1 MKRPCRNAQI
11 TILGSVI
18 FGVFA
23 LACAHKIVVE
33 IPPRIDLHPYQT
45 IGIVEFASNSTAKLN
60 QLATQQ
66 FMNVI
71 QNAQPQV
78 RFLELGPEEQA
89 LKLVGRERPD
99 PDAMKAL
106 GKKYGV
112 TTIFTGTYEISDVK
126 PKVSLG
132 TDFSSVSASAV
143 VNISMASKHWDTASG
158 ATVWTNSRHGQW
170 PLASVHKGSNT
181 PISFNLSTPED
192 QYGRFIEKLV
202 YAVTDDFRSHYE
214 EREAPKQ

>member
-18 FGVFA
+18 FSVFA

-45 IGIVEFASNSTAKLN
+45 IGIVEFSSNSTAKLN

-89 LKLVGRERPD
+89 LKLVGRERLD

-112 TTIFTGTYEISDVK
+112 TTLLSHKFIAAPVE
-126 PKVSLG
+126 LR
-132 TDFSSVSASAV
+132 AV
-143 VNISMASKHWDTASG
+143 GEWAECPRA
-158 ATVWTNSRHGQW
+158 
-170 PLASVHKGSNT
+170 LASHV
-181 PISFNLSTPED
+181 
-192 QYGRFIEKLV
+192 
-202 YAVTDDFRSHYE
+202 
-214 EREAPKQ
+214 

>member
-11 TILGSVI
+11 PILGSVI
-18 FGVFA
+18 FSVFA

-33 IPPRIDLHPYQT
+33 IPPRIDLRPYQT
-45 IGIVEFASNSTAKLN
+45 IGIVEFSSNSTAKLN

-89 LKLVGRERPD
+89 LKLVGRERLD

-112 TTIFTGTYEISDVK
+112 TTIFTGTYDISDVK
-126 PKVSLG
+126 PKVNLG

-181 PISFNLSTPED
+181 PISFNLSTPDD